1 MVDLSLNFA
10 FNFGWWV
17 CFFFDLEAYFL
28 FNFEVDVDADGSTTR
43 FFNFCLDI
51 FSKQSTFLNFA
62 ISIISSI
69 FKFSIYMLPQKMVLI
84 NPMLFFC
91 SALSK
96 LKRQN

>member
-17 CFFFDLEAYFL
+17 GFFFDLEAYFL

-62 ISIISSI
+62 IRSFHQYSN
-69 FKFSIYMLPQKMVLI
+69 FRFTCYHKKWF
-84 NPMLFFC
+84 
-91 SALSK
+91 
-96 LKRQN
+96 